1 MIGMT
6 LSRHILEQGESYP
19 EARGE
24 LSIILTQIAFVAKI
38 LGHELRRAALVG
50 KLGLIG
56 SRNLTGDAQ
65 KKLDIFAND
74 TFLQAFGQSDLV
86 AAMVSEELDEPK
98 VISCGDNARYI
109 LCTDPLD
116 GSSNTDVNGSLG
128 TIFGI
133 YRRTRTGHCADM
145 DEILRKGSEMVAAGY
160 VFYGTSTLLVFSCGH
175 GVNGF
180 TLDQN
185 VGEFILSHENVGCPQ
200 RGNSFSANVGRIGE
214 WSPGVR
220 AFVEHLTSRD
230 TNAGKPYSLRYSGAL
245 VADVHRSLSEGG
257 LYFYPSDEGHESG
270 KLRLLYEC
278 APLAYVV
285 ERAGGRASTG
295 AERILDLIPESIH
308 QRVPLVIGSAADVAL
323 YERFFSPA
331 GREGTRLLSN
341 GDNKAWS
348 RER

>member
-74 TFLQAFGQSDLV
+74 TFLQAFGQNDLV

-160 VFYGTSTLLVFSCGH
+160 VFYGTSTLLVFSSGH

-257 LYFYPSDEGHESG
+257 SISILPTKATKAASCGCYTSVPRWPTLSSGPVAARVRERNAFLISSRNRFTNACPSSSAARPMWHFTRDS
-270 KLRLLYEC
+270 
-278 APLAYVV
+278 LA
-285 ERAGGRASTG
+285 RQ
-295 AERILDLIPESIH
+295 AER
-308 QRVPLVIGSAADVAL
+308 
-323 YERFFSPA
+323 ER
-331 GREGTRLLSN
+331 
-341 GDNKAWS
+341 DC
-348 RER
+348 